1 MTFSAQICS
10 KMDVG
15 LETEKIDVGIR
26 ISILAILCVSIFRQN
41 RQLWLFLAQIRSKTD
56 SRLEIQK
63 TNVNKN
69 HHPGDTMN
77 ANFQAK
83 PTTLTFLTQIFTKI
97 DLMLETHN
105 INVGVRMIIFEILC
119 VPIFRQNEQLWYFWP
134 KIAQKWI

>member
-15 LETEKIDVGIR
+15 LEIEKIDVGIR

-41 RQLWLFLAQIRSKTD
+41 RQLWLFLAQIRPKTD

-69 HHPGDTMN
+69 HHPGDTMY

-83 PTTLTFLTQIFTKI
+83 PTTLTFLTQIFPKI

-105 INVGVRMIIFEILC
+105 INVGVRMIIFKILC
-119 VPIFRQNEQLWYFWP
+119 VPIFRQNEQLWFFWP